1 MEKQKPQKGELTN
14 KSDDS
19 TRRLD
24 AIIKTAIDG
33 IITID
38 EWGVIESINP
48 AAVELFGYSEDEVLG
63 QNVSTLMPNPYQ
75 REHDQYLKNYRETGV
90 RKIIGIG
97 REVTGMRKDGT
108 TFPVRLAVS
117 ETWLD
122 KRRIFTGIVH
132 DLTEVKKAEEEAH
145 ILNQQLEQKVIE
157 RTEELA
163 HVVNRLL
170 KTNVQLENEVQ
181 ERKNIEN
188 ALLKAQKELTSSLEK
203 EKQLNELKS
212 RFVSMASHEF
222 RTPLS
227 TILSSVSLIGRY
239 SKEEQQQ
246 NREKHIERIKS
257 AVTNMTGIL
266 NDFLSL
272 SKLEEGKMQMTA
284 EQFTVGELCE
294 DMKEEVHGLLKEG
307 QNIRFEIANPA
318 LEMFLDKRHMK
329 NILLN
334 LMSNAIKYSG
344 EGKNIFFRAWEKA
357 DIVTFEVEDQGI
369 GIPEEDQEHLFTRFF
384 RAHNAINIQGTG
396 LGLNIVKRYVEML
409 SGNLAFESE
418 EGKGSIFRVNVPVF
432 FKE

>member
-14 KSDDS
+14 NSDDS

-38 EWGVIESINP
+38 ELGVIESINP

-132 DLTEVKKAEEEAH
+132 DLTEVKKAEEETH

-307 QNIRFEIANPA
+307 QNIKFEIANPA